1 MTREKFKRKLR
12 ETFNELLLNQ
22 YDLINSEEVEEG
34 DKEMLTVLYILF
46 QTAID
51 DEQMIEMLYKSRDN
65 LDYYLDDLDNMRKS

>member
-12 ETFNELLLNQ
+12 ETFDELLLNQ